1 MQNQDENSDRKQK
14 IDNIQAASTSPAA
27 VNANKPDR
35 ASVAS
40 SKEGF
45 SRGQPV
51 KDFPIEFE
59 WQSGDWELLFDR
71 QTTLIKEDLRR
82 AHADSRIIVYLSCAI
97 SSVGGGHFSTNV
109 DIVGAVE
116 RNLMAKWGE
125 RFFILNPTKYQM
137 ESKEGTGLILQHA
150 EAIYRETGR
159 KIDLEAMVKKCPP
172 TGGDYMRMWTKIMVE
187 DEYYKGANTIV
198 PNCGNIIDVVYCIG
212 PADVQEFF
220 LSEARS
226 LSQAVEIYFARKY
239 TIDSDFRRDFDCM
252 EPEGICRPLN
262 LDIPVEKDIWRQR
275 RLDFFK
281 YYATKA
287 STNFSLGCHDEW
299 NIACLLNDKRRTH
312 ADVYGIASQIPVY
325 FDGRQVNAGDYMTPT
340 AKGYAL

>member
-1 MQNQDENSDRKQK
+1 MANHDKKSHTGQQ
-14 IDNIQAASTSPAA
+14 IDSIQAVSTSQ
-27 VNANKPDR
+27 
-35 ASVAS
+35 ASVRANVRNRAKIS
-40 SKEGF
+40 EVKEGF
-45 SRGQPV
+45 HRGRPV
-51 KDFPIEFE
+51 EDFPIEFE

-71 QTTLIKEDLRR
+71 QTNLIKQDLKR
-82 AHADSRIIVYLSCAI
+82 AHADSRIIVYLSCPI

-159 KIDLEAMVKKCPP
+159 RIDLEAMVKKCPP
-172 TGGDYMRMWTKIMVE
+172 TGGDYMRMWTQIMVE
-187 DEYYKGANTIV
+187 DEFYKGANPIV
-198 PNCGNIIDVVYCIG
+198 PNCGNIIDAIYCIG

-220 LSEARS
+220 LAEAKS

-239 TIDSDFRRDFDCM
+239 TIDSDFRRDFDCL

-262 LDIPVEKDIWRQR
+262 LDIPVEKDIWRQK

-287 STNFSLGCHDEW
+287 STNFSMGSHDEW
-299 NIACLLNDKRRTH
+299 NIACLLNEKRRGH
-312 ADVYGIASQIPVY
+312 PDIYGISNQIPVY
-325 FDGRQVNAGDYMTPT
+325 FDGRQINSGDYMTPT